1 MVGRDPAGL
10 LSGRI
15 LEIHRHPLR
24 GDGYLFLGCPAG
36 RPIHVMCT
44 KDNDVHLIVLYAYQP
59 SLPIWKNKKT
69 RMTSPVQMMGQD
81 YLRKCFFVMD
91 RLTPSSWGI
100 SIFDGRGRFMSSKTC
115 LPVCVSSAE
124 KNTSP
129 LKPRKNWWPNLRQT
143 MWTAWRRCECFIM
156 MITNLQ
162 ILS

>member
-1 MVGRDPAGL
+1 MEEPGWLAEIRQVL

-100 SIFDGRGRFMSSKTC
+100 SIFDGRGALYVIKNVPAC
-115 LPVCVSSAE
+115 LCVQCGEKYISAE
-124 KNTSP
+124 TSKK
-129 LKPRKNWWPNLRQT
+129 LVAKLEADDVDGLEEVRVFHYDDN
-143 MWTAWRRCECFIM
+143 
-156 MITNLQ
+156 
-162 ILS
+162 